1 MPHSIL
7 LKHVQNQ
14 NNSQQLVNFIN
25 TFGLFFLK
33 SLQKNITICEFQ
45 DMNMYIHKLIASY
58 DVHKTL
64 TNQYTERN
72 PFMGCYLLEEH
83 YYGMK
88 LRCQFKLEGKFSCK
102 MNNAVSPCGS
112 SDSFGVKVHTNWG
125 SLYQKYHYSLAFL
138 QQVIVAVKDRNV
150 ILGVFPKFHS
160 LNENSAN
167 LQIIFLLLITIL
179 QDF

>member
-72 PFMGCYLLEEH
+72 PFMGCCLLEEH

-102 MNNAVSPCGS
+102 MNNAVSPCSS
-112 SDSFGVKVHTNWG
+112 SDSFGVKIHKLGKFVLEVSLQSGFSSAGDCG
-125 SLYQKYHYSLAFL
+125 SEGQKCNPWS
-138 QQVIVAVKDRNV
+138 V
-150 ILGVFPKFHS
+150 P
-160 LNENSAN
+160 
-167 LQIIFLLLITIL
+167 
-179 QDF
+179 